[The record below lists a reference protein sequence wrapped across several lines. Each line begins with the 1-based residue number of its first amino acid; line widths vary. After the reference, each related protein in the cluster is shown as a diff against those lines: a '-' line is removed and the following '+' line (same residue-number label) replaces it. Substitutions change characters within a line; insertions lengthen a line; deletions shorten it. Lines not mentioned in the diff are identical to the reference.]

1 MRALFSSPWLKKILV
16 AGGILAVLCCMFVI
30 VVLNSPLALG
40 SLAGLFGYDVAAESV
55 SFSPFLSG
63 SAKNLR
69 INGPEGSGLT
79 LFCNNI
85 TANNSLNLL
94 LKGHIDTLI
103 LEKPK
108 LTFRL
113 GKKKTDLTFLN
124 KLPNITLLD
133 IRNAEVVLS
142 FEGSEQNVTLHNFNF
157 KLKNFSPSQGGDLLM
172 ESLFS
177 FVDSPRRQITAA
189 GSFKTALKLT
199 GAYPPYGTGTAELLV
214 DEGAYDLEG
223 KKIALKKLQLSTDL
237 AFDRKTDTLTL
248 RSLTGGSKQFG
259 TIRGT
264 AKAVLRGTN
273 PWSAS
278 LAVSSID
285 FAEVFAL
292 ARPAFPEEYGSWT
305 MQGKGAVETNLN
317 GTYAKE
323 RLSLNGTLSFSFS
336 KGGFS
341 SPDAAKAAQDV
352 SGKVILKLQYGGD
365 GEKLAFSG
373 RSEIAGGEFLWE
385 KFYSSLAGRNATLT
399 LDGSFFLPQKRLQ
412 LASKADFFGIATSSL
427 VLEGTSSA
435 WKAGITDTVIRND
448 LVVSLLLKDFLE
460 YASPVFKGASATGTT
475 TLSLQ
480 LEHSGA
486 GTAAHGMLTIADTSL
501 HAPDRAASVDSFS
514 ARIPLW
520 LLITPDGKP
529 VKRPDQFENGAIS
542 ISGFRRGKL
551 HIDKISVPLLVS
563 LNYVRVSA
571 PVSIPLFGGNVVLYR
586 LGLDDLPHPALG
598 FRLGIRLEN
607 IDLGQ
612 MTRELLD
619 DEYAGVIFADTGILS
634 YRNERLQGDGQ
645 FLIRVF
651 GGEISF
657 QNFFFEKMFT
667 KGRRVGADVVFSGI
681 SLEQVTQ
688 KVPIG
693 HMTGI
698 IRGSLK
704 NFVMEYGQPANFD
717 LEVQSVETPGV
728 SQRFSM
734 DAIESITVLGTGV
747 KTSVKG
753 GLTSLFREFPYSQ
766 IGFKCTLRNDEFTIR
781 GTVEAGGKEYLV
793 KRGWLRG
800 VDIVNQN
807 RDNKISFQDMQERLK
822 RVMDSE
828 RPAPG
833 APEVEQ

>member
-1 MRALFSSPWLKKILV
+1 MRTFFSPPWLKRIIMAIAIPALLICVFV
-16 AGGILAVLCCMFVI
+16 A
-30 VVLNSPLALG
+30 VVLNSPIAFG
-40 SLAGLFGYDVAAESV
+40 MIAGLFGYDVQAEAI
-55 SFSPFLSG
+55 SFSPLLSG

-79 LFCNNI
+79 LICNNV
-85 TANNSLNLL
+85 TANNSLDLL

-108 LTFRL
+108 LKFRL
-113 GKKKTDLTFLN
+113 GKKKTDFSFLN

-133 IRNAEVVLS
+133 IRHAEAVLS
-142 FEGSEQNVTLHNFNF
+142 FEGSEQSITLSNFNF
-157 KLKNFSPSQGGDLLM
+157 RLKNFSPSRGGDLLM
-172 ESLFS
+172 ESLFA
-177 FVDSPRRQITAA
+177 FADSSRRQVTAS
-189 GSFKTALKLT
+189 GRFKTAMKLA
-199 GAYPPYGTGTAELLV
+199 GAYPPYGTGTAELLL
-214 DEGAYDLEG
+214 DEGTYALDG
-223 KKIALKKLQLSTDL
+223 KKLSLRALLLKTDL
-237 AFDRKTDTLTL
+237 AYDKKTETVTL

-259 TIRGT
+259 TIQGT
-264 AKAVLRGTN
+264 AKAVLRGTT
-273 PWSAS
+273 PWTAT

-285 FAEVFAL
+285 FAEAFAV
-292 ARPAFPEEYGSWT
+292 ARPALPEEYGTWT
-305 MQGKGAVETNLN
+305 MQGKGAIETNLA
-317 GTYAKE
+317 GTYTKE
-323 RLSLNGTLSFSFS
+323 QLSLNGTLSFSFS

-365 GEKLAFSG
+365 AEKLAFTG

-385 KFYSSLAGRNATLT
+385 KFYSNLAGRNAALT

-412 LASKADFFGIATSSL
+412 LASKADFFGIAASSL
-427 VLEGTSSA
+427 NIEGTASA
-435 WKAGITDTVIRND
+435 WTAGITDTVIRND
-448 LVVSLLLKDFLE
+448 LVTSLLLKDFLE
-460 YASPVFKGASATGTT
+460 YASPVLKGVSATGTT
-475 TLSLQ
+475 TLSVKV
-480 LEHSGA
+480 ERSDA
-486 GTAAHGMLTIADTSL
+486 GTAARGMLTVRDSSL
-501 HAPDRAASVDSFS
+501 HAPERAVSVDSFS
-514 ARIPLW
+514 AAIPIW

-529 VKRPDQFENGAIS
+529 VKRPDQFENGTIS
-542 ISGFRRGKL
+542 ISGFRKGKL

-563 LNYVRVSA
+563 LNYLRVPA
-571 PVSIPLFGGNVVLYR
+571 PVTIPLFGGDVVLYR

-612 MTRELLD
+612 MTRELID
-619 DEYAGVIFADTGILS
+619 DEYAGVIFADTGILR
-634 YRNERLQGDGQ
+634 YRNDRLQGDGQ

-657 QNFFFEKMFT
+657 QNFFFEKIFA

-704 NFVMEYGQPANFD
+704 NFVMEYGQPASFD
-717 LEVQSVETPGV
+717 LEVQSVKTPGV

-747 KTSVKG
+747 RTTVKG
-753 GLTSLFREFPYSQ
+753 GLTSLFSDFPYSQ
-766 IGFKCTLRNDEFTIR
+766 IGFKCSLRNDEFTIR
-781 GTVEAGGKEYLV
+781 GTVESGGKEYLV

-807 RDNKISFQDMQERLK
+807 RDNKISFQDMQERIK
-822 RVMDSE
+822 RVMDGQ
-828 RPAPG
+828 RPTSG
-833 APEVEQ
+833 IPEIN